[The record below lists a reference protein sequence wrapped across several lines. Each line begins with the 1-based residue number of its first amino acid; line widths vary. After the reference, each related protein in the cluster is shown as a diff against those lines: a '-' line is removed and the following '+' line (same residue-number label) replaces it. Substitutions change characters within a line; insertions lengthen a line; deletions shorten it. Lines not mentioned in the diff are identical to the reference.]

1 MNQITCC
8 PNCSTAF
15 RVTDQQLS
23 AHQGK
28 VRCGRCAF
36 VFHAPDFMQAPLAGN
51 EPSNEQNQSDD
62 AIVSEIP
69 SSETVDNKIAGTAT
83 VTSEI
88 ATQASF
94 AEPDSPAS
102 HTDTIATVFEPLD
115 TQADHQGIAAEPLI
129 NKADSNIPDDIA
141 QEIDLLQFEVLA
153 RHTSRSDEPALEKD
167 SAAPSHVETPIA
179 PSAAQDPTL
188 AMEIEL
194 ALAAAAVAEET
205 RPPLSSAPSPSQV
218 EIDNQAEQAEY
229 QPILSDDDLFISPK
243 KTAQHTGWWALA
255 SLLALMIL
263 VLQLLY
269 QFRLELSQDFPI
281 LRPKYLALCAK
292 LDCTMPLPQNA
303 QLLRSEYS
311 ELSFIPNNPRL
322 IQLNATLRNLA
333 PFAQALPKLELTL
346 TDDNERV
353 IVRKTFTAKQY
364 LLQNERQQDRI
375 EANEEIPAFLQ
386 LDLGELHSTG
396 YSLFWFY

>member
-15 RVTDQQLS
+15 RVTDQQLA

-36 VFHAPDFMQAPLAGN
+36 VFHAPDFMQAPIADHGPN
-51 EPSNEQNQSDD
+51 PSDD
-62 AIVSEIP
+62 AITDEINASEINA
-69 SSETVDNKIAGTAT
+69 SEA
-83 VTSEI
+83 VTSEPVSS
-88 ATQASF
+88 ALSAPAF
-94 AEPDSPAS
+94 PAEPEDPLR
-102 HTDTIATVFEPLD
+102 HDTIATIFEPSD
-115 TQADHQGIAAEPLI
+115 TLANHQGIEPEPII
-129 NKADSNIPDDIA
+129 NKDDSNIPNDIA

-153 RHTSRSDEPALEKD
+153 RNTRRSDEPALEKD
-167 SAAPSHVETPIA
+167 STAPIHVETPIT

-194 ALAAAAVAEET
+194 ALAAVAQTEEI
-205 RPPLSSAPSPSQV
+205 RPPLSSAPKPSQV

-229 QPILSDDDLFISPK
+229 QPILSDDDLFIPNK

-255 SLLALMIL
+255 SFLALMIL

-292 LDCTMPLPQNA
+292 LDCTMPLPQKA

-353 IVRKTFTAKQY
+353 IVRKVFTAKQY
-364 LLQNERQQDRI
+364 LVQNERQQDRI

>member
-36 VFHAPDFMQAPLAGN
+36 VFHAPDFMQAPIASNG
-51 EPSNEQNQSDD
+51 PSQSDD
-62 AIVSEIP
+62 AEI
-69 SSETVDNKIAGTAT
+69 SSIPA
-83 VTSEI
+83 
-88 ATQASF
+88 QAPPV
-94 AEPDSPAS
+94 EPEQQLNQ
-102 HTDTIATVFEPLD
+102 TETIATVFEPLD
-115 TQADHQGIAAEPLI
+115 TQADQQGIDAEPLI
-129 NKADSNIPDDIA
+129 NKGDSNIPDDIA

-153 RHTSRSDEPALEKD
+153 RNNSSNVEPALETE
-167 SAAPSHVETPIA
+167 SEPQSQVETA
-179 PSAAQDPTL
+179 ASPSAAQDPTL

-194 ALAAAAVAEET
+194 ALAAAAATEDTSQPVM
-205 RPPLSSAPSPSQV
+205 SAPNQNHV
-218 EIDNQAEQAEY
+218 EIDSNAEY
-229 QPILSDDDLFISPK
+229 QPILSDDDLFVPHK

-255 SLLALMIL
+255 SLLAVMIL

-269 QFRLELSQDFPI
+269 QFRLELSQDFPA

-292 LDCTMPLPQNA
+292 LDCAMPLPQKSP
-303 QLLRSEYS
+303 LLRSEYS
-311 ELSFIPNNPRL
+311 ELSFIPNNPQL

-353 IVRKTFTAKQY
+353 IVRKVFTAKQY

-386 LDLGELHSTG
+386 LDLGDLHSTG
-396 YSLFWFY
+396 YSLLWFY